1 MYCVLKYRM
10 DHGYGGIMVDNKQLK
25 KDIIEYAH
33 QIGIDSIGFT
43 TADPFDEL
51 KQKLVDY
58 HAKGYASGFE
68 ESDIELR
75 VNPKLS
81 MPTARSIIAIA
92 VGYPN
97 KLKGAPKSVRGDRR
111 GMFARASWGQDYH
124 TIMRKRLDKLGDYIK
139 SRVPDVE
146 MLSMVDTGVL
156 SDRAVAERAGLG
168 FTGRN
173 GFVINPDLGTWTY
186 LGEML
191 VSIPF
196 EPDDPLLDSCGDCTI
211 CVDRCPTGALVG
223 NGQLNSQ
230 KCISFLTQTKGYLPD
245 EYRYKIGNRLYGCD
259 TCQQVCPKN
268 RGINTEHEDIVLEP
282 EILKPRLIPLLQ
294 MSNKEFKNTYG
305 HLAGAWRGKKP
316 IQRNAIIALA
326 HFNETAA
333 LPELKEVALNDPRP
347 MIRATA
353 NWAIGQIAGE
363 DERDFIEAHLAD
375 ELEEVQEEM
384 LKGLEKRN

>member
-1 MYCVLKYRM
+1 MDLVTLK
-10 DHGYGGIMVDNKQLK
+10 QE
-25 KDIIEYAH
+25 IIAYAH
-33 QIGIDSIGFT
+33 QIGIDDIGFT

-51 KQKLVDY
+51 KNKLIEY

-68 ESDIELR
+68 ESDIALR
-75 VNPKLS
+75 VEPKLS
-81 MPTARSIIAIA
+81 MPSAESIIAIA

-97 KLKGAPKSVRGDRR
+97 KLKNAPKSVRGDRR

-124 TIMRKRLDKLGDYIK
+124 TIMRRRLDDLAAFIQSK
-139 SRVPDVE
+139 VPDVE
-146 MLSMVDTGVL
+146 IMSMVDTGVL

-173 GFVINPDLGTWTY
+173 GFVINPELGTWTY

-191 VSIPF
+191 INLPF
-196 EPDDPLLDSCGDCTI
+196 PPDHQIMDSCGECTI

-230 KCISFLTQTKGYLPD
+230 KCISYLTQTKGYLKD

-268 RGINTEHEDIVLEP
+268 KGINTEHADIILEP
-282 EILKPRLIPLLQ
+282 EILKPKLVPLLQ
-294 MSNKEFKNTYG
+294 MSNKEFKTTYG

-326 HFNETAA
+326 HFNETTAI
-333 LPELKEVALNDPRP
+333 PDLKQVAENDPRP
-347 MIRATA
+347 MIRGTA
-353 NWAIGQIAGE
+353 YWAIGQILGDAARE
-363 DERDFIEAHLAD
+363 YIMSRYDD
-375 ELEEVQEEM
+375 ELEEVQQEM
-384 LKGLEKRN
+384 IKGLEMRRL

>member
-1 MYCVLKYRM
+1 M
-10 DHGYGGIMVDNKQLK
+10 DLNQLK
-25 KDIIEYAH
+25 QDVIDYAH
-33 QIGIDSIGFT
+33 TIGIDSIGFT

-51 KQKLVDY
+51 KQKLADY

-75 VNPKLS
+75 TEPKLS
-81 MPTARSIIAIA
+81 LPTARSIIAIA

-124 TIMRKRLDKLGDYIK
+124 SIMRKRLDKLGAYLEEK
-139 SRVPDVE
+139 VPGVE
-146 MLSMVDTGVL
+146 IQSMVDTGVL

-168 FTGRN
+168 YVGRN
-173 GFVINPDLGTWTY
+173 GFVINPELGTWTY

-196 EPDDPLLDSCGDCTI
+196 PPDDPLIDSCGDCTI

-223 NGQLNSQ
+223 DGQLNSQ
-230 KCISFLTQTKGYLPD
+230 KCISFLTQTKWYLAD

-259 TCQQVCPKN
+259 TCQQVCPRNK
-268 RGINTEHEDIVLEP
+268 GINTQHDDIVLEP
-282 EILKPRLIPLLQ
+282 EILKPRLAPLLQ

-316 IQRNAIIALA
+316 IQRNAIVALA
-326 HFNETAA
+326 HFKDETAIS
-333 LPELKEVALNDPRP
+333 ELQEVALNDPRP
-347 MIRATA
+347 MIRGTA
-353 NWAIGQIAGE
+353 YWAIGQIQGE
-363 DERDFIEAHLAD
+363 AARPFIEQHYND
-375 ELEEVQEEM
+375 EIEEVQVEM
-384 LKGLEKRN
+384 IKGLEMRSE

>member
-1 MYCVLKYRM
+1 MNL
-10 DHGYGGIMVDNKQLK
+10 DQLK
-25 KDIIEYAH
+25 QEVIVYAH
-33 QIGIDSIGFT
+33 SIGIDSIGFT

-51 KQKLVDY
+51 KKKLEDY
-58 HAKGYASGFE
+58 HSKGYASGFE

-75 VNPKLS
+75 TVPKLS
-81 MPTARSIIAIA
+81 LPSARSIIAIA

-124 TIMRKRLDKLGDYIK
+124 TIMRNRLDKLSLFLK
-139 SRVPDVE
+139 EKVPDVE
-146 MLSMVDTGVL
+146 IKSMVDTGVL
-156 SDRAVAERAGLG
+156 SDRSVAERAGLG
-168 FTGRN
+168 FAGKN
-173 GFVINPDLGTWTY
+173 GFIINEELGTWSY

-196 EPDDPLLDSCGDCTI
+196 KPDDPVIDSCGDCNI

-230 KCISFLTQTKGYLPD
+230 KCISFLTQTKGYLKD

-259 TCQQVCPKN
+259 TCQQVCPRN
-268 RGINTEHEDIVLEP
+268 RGINTEHDDIILEP
-282 EILKPRLIPLLQ
+282 EVLKPRLVPLLK

-316 IQRNAIIALA
+316 IQRNAIVALA
-326 HFNETAA
+326 HFNEESAI
-333 LPELKEVALNDPRP
+333 PELKDVALTDPRP
-347 MIRATA
+347 MIRGTA
-353 NWAIGQIAGE
+353 FWAIGQIQGE
-363 DERDFIEAHLAD
+363 EARPFIMSHYEREI
-375 ELEEVQEEM
+375 EEVQEEM
-384 LKGLEKRN
+384 IKGLEIRRK

>member
-1 MYCVLKYRM
+1 MNL
-10 DHGYGGIMVDNKQLK
+10 DQLK
-25 KDIIEYAH
+25 QEVIDYAH
-33 QIGIDSIGFT
+33 SIGIDSIGFT

-51 KQKLVDY
+51 KKMLEDY
-58 HAKGYASGFE
+58 HSKGYASGFE

-75 VNPKLS
+75 TVPKLS
-81 MPTARSIIAIA
+81 LPSARSIIAIA

-124 TIMRKRLDKLGDYIK
+124 TIMRNRLDKLSLFLK
-139 SRVPDVE
+139 EKVPDVE
-146 MLSMVDTGVL
+146 IKSMVDTGVL
-156 SDRAVAERAGLG
+156 SDRSVAERAGLG
-168 FTGRN
+168 FAGKN
-173 GFVINPDLGTWTY
+173 GFIINEELGTWSY

-196 EPDDPLLDSCGDCTI
+196 KPDDPVIDSCGDCNI

-230 KCISFLTQTKGYLPD
+230 KCISFLTQTKGYLKD

-259 TCQQVCPKN
+259 TCQQVCPRN
-268 RGINTEHEDIVLEP
+268 RGINTEHDDIILEP
-282 EILKPRLIPLLQ
+282 EVLKPRLVPLLK

-316 IQRNAIIALA
+316 IQRNAIVALA
-326 HFNETAA
+326 HFNEESAI
-333 LPELKEVALNDPRP
+333 PDLKDVALTDPRP
-347 MIRATA
+347 MIRGTA
-353 NWAIGQIAGE
+353 FWAIGQIQGE
-363 DERDFIEAHLAD
+363 EARPFIMSHYEREI
-375 ELEEVQEEM
+375 EEVQEEM
-384 LKGLEKRN
+384 IKGLEIRRK

>member
-1 MYCVLKYRM
+1 M
-10 DHGYGGIMVDNKQLK
+10 DLDQLK
-25 KDIIEYAH
+25 REVIEYAH
-33 QIGIDSIGFT
+33 SIGIDQIGFT

-51 KQKLVDY
+51 KGKLEDY
-58 HAKGYASGFE
+58 HSKGYASGFE

-75 VNPKLS
+75 TVPKLTLPS
-81 MPTARSIIAIA
+81 ARSIIAIA

-97 KLKGAPKSVRGDRR
+97 KLKDAPRSVKGDRR
-111 GMFARASWGQDYH
+111 GIFARASWGQDYH
-124 TIMRKRLDKLGDYIK
+124 TIMRNRLDKLALFLQEK
-139 SRVPDVE
+139 VPDVE
-146 MLSMVDTGVL
+146 IKSMVDTGVL

-168 FTGRN
+168 FAGKN
-173 GFVINPDLGTWTY
+173 GFVINESLGTWSY

-196 EPDDPLLDSCGDCTI
+196 KPDDPVMDSCGDCNI

-230 KCISFLTQTKGYLPD
+230 KCISFLTQTKGYLKD

-259 TCQQVCPKN
+259 TCQQVCPRN
-268 RGINTEHEDIVLEP
+268 RGINTEQDDIILEP
-282 EILKPRLIPLLQ
+282 EILKPRLVPLLK

-316 IQRNAIIALA
+316 IQRNAIISLA
-326 HFNETAA
+326 HFNEESAI
-333 LPELKEVALNDPRP
+333 PDLKDVALTDQRP

-353 NWAIGQIAGE
+353 YWAVGQIQGE
-363 DERDFIEAHLAD
+363 TARPFIMDHYDHEI
-375 ELEEVQEEM
+375 EEVQEEM
-384 LKGLEKRN
+384 IKGLETRRK

>member
-1 MYCVLKYRM
+1 MNL
-10 DHGYGGIMVDNKQLK
+10 DQLK
-25 KDIIEYAH
+25 QEVIDYAH
-33 QIGIDSIGFT
+33 SIGIDSIGFT

-51 KQKLVDY
+51 KKKLEDY
-58 HAKGYASGFE
+58 RSKGYASGFE

-75 VNPKLS
+75 TVPKLS
-81 MPTARSIIAIA
+81 LPSARSIIAIA

-124 TIMRKRLDKLGDYIK
+124 TIMRNRLDKLSLFLK
-139 SRVPDVE
+139 EKVPDVE
-146 MLSMVDTGVL
+146 IKSMVDTGVL
-156 SDRAVAERAGLG
+156 SDRSVAERAGLG
-168 FTGRN
+168 FAGKN
-173 GFVINPDLGTWTY
+173 GFIINEELGTWSY

-196 EPDDPLLDSCGDCTI
+196 KPDDPVIDSCGDCNI

-230 KCISFLTQTKGYLPD
+230 KCISFLTQTKGYLKD

-259 TCQQVCPKN
+259 TCQQVCPRN
-268 RGINTEHEDIVLEP
+268 RGINTEHDDIILEP
-282 EILKPRLIPLLQ
+282 EVLKPRLVPLLK

-316 IQRNAIIALA
+316 IQRNAIVALA
-326 HFNETAA
+326 HFNEESAI
-333 LPELKEVALNDPRP
+333 PDLKDVALTDPRP
-347 MIRATA
+347 MIRGTA
-353 NWAIGQIAGE
+353 FWAIGQIQGE
-363 DERDFIEAHLAD
+363 EARPFIMSHYEREI
-375 ELEEVQEEM
+375 EEVQEEM
-384 LKGLEKRN
+384 IKGLEIRRK

>member
-1 MYCVLKYRM
+1 MNL
-10 DHGYGGIMVDNKQLK
+10 DQLK
-25 KDIIEYAH
+25 QEVIDYAH
-33 QIGIDSIGFT
+33 SIGIDSIGFT

-51 KQKLVDY
+51 KKKLEDY
-58 HAKGYASGFE
+58 HSKGYASGFE

-75 VNPKLS
+75 TAPKLS
-81 MPTARSIIAIA
+81 LPSARSIIAIA

-124 TIMRKRLDKLGDYIK
+124 TIMRNRLDKLSLFLK
-139 SRVPDVE
+139 EKVPDVE
-146 MLSMVDTGVL
+146 IKSMVDTGVL
-156 SDRAVAERAGLG
+156 SDRSVAERAGLG
-168 FTGRN
+168 FAGKN
-173 GFVINPDLGTWTY
+173 GFIINEELGTWSY

-196 EPDDPLLDSCGDCTI
+196 KPDDPVIDSCGDCNI

-230 KCISFLTQTKGYLPD
+230 KCISFLTQTKGYLKD

-259 TCQQVCPKN
+259 TCQQVCPRN
-268 RGINTEHEDIVLEP
+268 RGINTEHDDIILEP
-282 EILKPRLIPLLQ
+282 EVLKPRLVPLLK

-316 IQRNAIIALA
+316 IQRNAIVALA
-326 HFNETAA
+326 HFNEESAI
-333 LPELKEVALNDPRP
+333 PDLKDVALTDPRP
-347 MIRATA
+347 MIRGTA
-353 NWAIGQIAGE
+353 FWAIGQIQGE
-363 DERDFIEAHLAD
+363 EARPFIMSHYEREI
-375 ELEEVQEEM
+375 EEVQEEM
-384 LKGLEKRN
+384 IKGLEIRRK

>member
-1 MYCVLKYRM
+1 MNL
-10 DHGYGGIMVDNKQLK
+10 DQLK
-25 KDIIEYAH
+25 QEVIDYAH
-33 QIGIDSIGFT
+33 SIGIDSIGFT

-51 KQKLVDY
+51 KKKLEDY
-58 HAKGYASGFE
+58 HSKGYASGFE

-75 VNPKLS
+75 TVPKLS
-81 MPTARSIIAIA
+81 LPSARSIIAIA

-124 TIMRKRLDKLGDYIK
+124 TIMRNRLDKLSLFLK
-139 SRVPDVE
+139 EKVPDVE
-146 MLSMVDTGVL
+146 IKSMVDTGVL
-156 SDRAVAERAGLG
+156 SDRSVAERAGLG
-168 FTGRN
+168 FVGKN
-173 GFVINPDLGTWTY
+173 GFIINEELGTWSY

-196 EPDDPLLDSCGDCTI
+196 KPDDPVIDSCGDCNI

-230 KCISFLTQTKGYLPD
+230 KCISFLTQTKGYLKD

-259 TCQQVCPKN
+259 TCQQVCPRN
-268 RGINTEHEDIVLEP
+268 RGINTEHDDIILEP
-282 EILKPRLIPLLQ
+282 EVLKPRLVPLLK

-316 IQRNAIIALA
+316 IQRNAIVALA
-326 HFNETAA
+326 HFNEESAI
-333 LPELKEVALNDPRP
+333 PDLKDVALTDPRP
-347 MIRATA
+347 MIRGTA
-353 NWAIGQIAGE
+353 FWAIGQIQGE
-363 DERDFIEAHLAD
+363 EARPFIMSHYEREI
-375 ELEEVQEEM
+375 EEVQEEM
-384 LKGLEKRN
+384 IKGLEIRRK

>member
-1 MYCVLKYRM
+1 MDVRALKEE
-10 DHGYGGIMVDNKQLK
+10 
-25 KDIIEYAH
+25 IIAYAH
-33 QIGIDSIGFT
+33 TIGINSIGFT

-68 ESDIELR
+68 SSDIALR
-75 VNPKLS
+75 TEPKLS
-81 MPTARSIIAIA
+81 LPTARSIIAIA

-111 GMFARASWGQDYH
+111 GVFARASWGQDYH
-124 TIMRKRLDKLGDYIK
+124 SIMRRRLDDLAAFIQRK
-139 SRVPDVE
+139 VPDVE
-146 MLSMVDTGVL
+146 LMSMVDTGVL

-168 FTGRN
+168 FVGRN
-173 GFVINPDLGTWTY
+173 GFVINPDLGTWSY

-196 EPDDPLLDSCGDCTI
+196 PPDDPLLDSCVDCTI

-268 RGINTEHEDIVLEP
+268 RGINTEQDDIHLEP
-282 EILKPRLIPLLQ
+282 EILKPRLVPLLK
-294 MSNKEFKNTYG
+294 MNNKTFKNQFG

-316 IQRNAIIALA
+316 IQRNAILALA
-326 HFNETAA
+326 HFKEETAI
-333 LPELKEVALNDPRP
+333 PDLKDVAETDPRP

-353 NWAIGQIAGE
+353 FWAIGQILGE
-363 DERDFIEAHLAD
+363 AAKDYVMSHYDN
-375 ELEEVQEEM
+375 ELEEVQVEM
-384 LKGLEKRN
+384 IKGLEMRRDE

>member
-1 MYCVLKYRM
+1 M
-10 DHGYGGIMVDNKQLK
+10 DLNQLK
-25 KDIIEYAH
+25 QDVIDYAH
-33 QIGIDSIGFT
+33 TIGIDSIGFT
-43 TADPFDEL
+43 TANPFDEL
-51 KQKLVDY
+51 KQKLADY

-75 VNPKLS
+75 TEPKLS
-81 MPTARSIIAIA
+81 LPTARSIIAIA

-124 TIMRKRLDKLGDYIK
+124 SIMRKRLDKLGAYLEEK
-139 SRVPDVE
+139 VPGVE
-146 MLSMVDTGVL
+146 IQSMVDTGVL

-168 FTGRN
+168 YVGRN
-173 GFVINPDLGTWTY
+173 GFVINPELGTWTY

-196 EPDDPLLDSCGDCTI
+196 PPDDPLIDSCGDCTI

-223 NGQLNSQ
+223 DGQLNSQ
-230 KCISFLTQTKGYLPD
+230 KCISFLTQTKGYLAD

-259 TCQQVCPKN
+259 TCQQVCPRNK
-268 RGINTEHEDIVLEP
+268 GINTQQDDIVLEP
-282 EILKPRLIPLLQ
+282 EILKPRLVPLLQ

-316 IQRNAIIALA
+316 IQRNAIVALA
-326 HFNETAA
+326 HFKDETAIS
-333 LPELKEVALNDPRP
+333 ELQEVALNDPRP
-347 MIRATA
+347 MIRGTA
-353 NWAIGQIAGE
+353 YWAIGQIQGE
-363 DERDFIEAHLAD
+363 AARPFIEQHYND
-375 ELEEVQEEM
+375 EIEEVQVEM
-384 LKGLEKRN
+384 IKGLEMRSE

>member
-1 MYCVLKYRM
+1 MNL
-10 DHGYGGIMVDNKQLK
+10 DQLK
-25 KDIIEYAH
+25 QEVIDYAH
-33 QIGIDSIGFT
+33 SIGIDSIGFT

-51 KQKLVDY
+51 KKKLEDY
-58 HAKGYASGFE
+58 HSKGYASGFE

-75 VNPKLS
+75 TVPKLS
-81 MPTARSIIAIA
+81 LPSARSIIAIA

-124 TIMRKRLDKLGDYIK
+124 TIMRNRLDKLSLFLK
-139 SRVPDVE
+139 EKVPDVE
-146 MLSMVDTGVL
+146 IKSMVDTGVL
-156 SDRAVAERAGLG
+156 SDRSVAERAGLG
-168 FTGRN
+168 FVGKN
-173 GFVINPDLGTWTY
+173 GFIINEELGTWSY

-196 EPDDPLLDSCGDCTI
+196 KPDDPVIDSCGDCNI

-230 KCISFLTQTKGYLPD
+230 KCISFLTQTKGYLKD

-259 TCQQVCPKN
+259 TCQQVCPRN
-268 RGINTEHEDIVLEP
+268 RGINTEHDDIILEP
-282 EILKPRLIPLLQ
+282 EVLKPRLVPLLK

-316 IQRNAIIALA
+316 IQRNAIVALA
-326 HFNETAA
+326 HFNEESAI
-333 LPELKEVALNDPRP
+333 PELKDVALTDPRP
-347 MIRATA
+347 MIRGTA
-353 NWAIGQIAGE
+353 FWAIGQIHGE
-363 DERDFIEAHLAD
+363 EARPFIMSHYEREI
-375 ELEEVQEEM
+375 EEVQEEM
-384 LKGLEKRN
+384 IKGLEIRRK

>member
-1 MYCVLKYRM
+1 M
-10 DHGYGGIMVDNKQLK
+10 DNKQLK
-25 KDIIEYAH
+25 REIIDYAH

-68 ESDIELR
+68 EPNIELR

-124 TIMRKRLDKLGDYIK
+124 TIMRKRLDQLGAFIK
-139 SRVPDVE
+139 EKVPDVE

-223 NGQLNSQ
+223 DGQLNSQ

-268 RGINTEHEDIVLEP
+268 RGINTEHDDIVLEP

-316 IQRNAIIALA
+316 IQRNAIVALA
-326 HFNETAA
+326 HFNETSAI
-333 LPELKEVALNDPRP
+333 PELKEVALNDPRP
-347 MIRATA
+347 MIRGTA
-353 NWAIGQIAGE
+353 YWAIGQIAGE
-363 DERDFIEAHLAD
+363 DERTFIETNFDD
-375 ELEEVQEEM
+375 EEKEVQEEM

>member
-1 MYCVLKYRM
+1 MNL
-10 DHGYGGIMVDNKQLK
+10 DQLK
-25 KDIIEYAH
+25 QEVIDYAH
-33 QIGIDSIGFT
+33 SIGIDSIGFT

-51 KQKLVDY
+51 KKKLADY
-58 HAKGYASGFE
+58 HNKGYASGFE
-68 ESDIELR
+68 ESDIALR
-75 VNPKLS
+75 TEPKLS
-81 MPTARSIIAIA
+81 LPSARSIIAIA

-124 TIMRKRLDKLGDYIK
+124 TIMRNRLDKLGEFLK
-139 SRVPDVE
+139 EKVPDVE
-146 MLSMVDTGVL
+146 IQSMVDTGVL

-168 FTGRN
+168 FAGKN
-173 GFVINPDLGTWTY
+173 GFIINEDLGTWTY

-196 EPDDPLLDSCGDCTI
+196 KPDDPVIDSCGDCNI

-230 KCISFLTQTKGYLPD
+230 KCISFLTQTKGYLKD

-259 TCQQVCPKN
+259 TCQQVCPRN
-268 RGINTEHEDIVLEP
+268 RGINTQHDDIVLEP
-282 EILKPRLIPLLQ
+282 EILKPRLVRLLK

-316 IQRNAIIALA
+316 IQRNAIVALA
-326 HFNETAA
+326 HFNEESAI
-333 LPELKEVALNDPRP
+333 PELKDVALTDPRP

-353 NWAIGQIAGE
+353 YWAIGQIQGE
-363 DERDFIEAHLAD
+363 EARTFIMSHYEH
-375 ELEEVQEEM
+375 EIEEVQEEM
-384 LKGLEKRN
+384 IKGLEMRRQ

>member
-1 MYCVLKYRM
+1 MNL
-10 DHGYGGIMVDNKQLK
+10 DQLK
-25 KDIIEYAH
+25 QEVIDYAH
-33 QIGIDSIGFT
+33 SIGIDSIGFT

-51 KQKLVDY
+51 KKKLEDY
-58 HAKGYASGFE
+58 HSKGYASGFE

-75 VNPKLS
+75 TVPKLS
-81 MPTARSIIAIA
+81 LPSARSIIAIA

-124 TIMRKRLDKLGDYIK
+124 TIMRNRLDKLSLFLK
-139 SRVPDVE
+139 EKVPDVE
-146 MLSMVDTGVL
+146 IKSMVDTGVL
-156 SDRAVAERAGLG
+156 SDRSVAERAGLG
-168 FTGRN
+168 FAGKN
-173 GFVINPDLGTWTY
+173 GFIINEELGTWSY

-196 EPDDPLLDSCGDCTI
+196 KPDDQVIDSCGDCNI

-230 KCISFLTQTKGYLPD
+230 KCISFLTQTKGYLKD

-259 TCQQVCPKN
+259 TCQQVCPRN
-268 RGINTEHEDIVLEP
+268 RGINTEHDDIILEP
-282 EILKPRLIPLLQ
+282 EVLKPRLVPLLK

-316 IQRNAIIALA
+316 IQRNAIVALA
-326 HFNETAA
+326 HFNEESAI
-333 LPELKEVALNDPRP
+333 PDLKDVALTDPRP

-353 NWAIGQIAGE
+353 FWAIGQIQGE
-363 DERDFIEAHLAD
+363 EARPFIMSHYEREI
-375 ELEEVQEEM
+375 EEVQEEM
-384 LKGLEKRN
+384 IKGLEIRRK

>member
-1 MYCVLKYRM
+1 MNL
-10 DHGYGGIMVDNKQLK
+10 DQLK
-25 KDIIEYAH
+25 QEVIDYAH
-33 QIGIDSIGFT
+33 SMGIDSIGFT

-51 KQKLVDY
+51 KKKLADY
-58 HAKGYASGFE
+58 HNKGYASGFE
-68 ESDIELR
+68 ESDIALR
-75 VNPKLS
+75 TEPKLS
-81 MPTARSIIAIA
+81 LPSARSIIAIA

-124 TIMRKRLDKLGDYIK
+124 TIMRNRLDKLGEFLK
-139 SRVPDVE
+139 EKVPDVE
-146 MLSMVDTGVL
+146 IQSMVDTGVL

-168 FTGRN
+168 FAGKN
-173 GFVINPDLGTWTY
+173 GFIINEDLGTWTY

-196 EPDDPLLDSCGDCTI
+196 KPDDPVIDSCGDCNI

-230 KCISFLTQTKGYLPD
+230 KCISFLTQTKGYLKD

-259 TCQQVCPKN
+259 TCQQVCPRN
-268 RGINTEHEDIVLEP
+268 RGINTQHDDIVLEP
-282 EILKPRLIPLLQ
+282 EILKPRLVPLLK

-305 HLAGAWRGKKP
+305 HIAGAWRGKKP
-316 IQRNAIIALA
+316 IQRNAIVALV
-326 HFNETAA
+326 HFNEESAI
-333 LPELKEVALNDPRP
+333 PELKDVALTDPRP

-353 NWAIGQIAGE
+353 YWAIGQIQGE
-363 DERDFIEAHLAD
+363 EARTFIMSHYEH
-375 ELEEVQEEM
+375 EIEEVQEEM
-384 LKGLEKRN
+384 IKGLEMRRQ

>member
-1 MYCVLKYRM
+1 M
-10 DHGYGGIMVDNKQLK
+10 DLNQLK
-25 KDIIEYAH
+25 QDVIDYAH
-33 QIGIDSIGFT
+33 TIGIDSIGFT

-51 KQKLVDY
+51 KQKLADY

-75 VNPKLS
+75 TEPKLS
-81 MPTARSIIAIA
+81 LPTARSIIAIA

-124 TIMRKRLDKLGDYIK
+124 SIMRKRLDKLGAYLEEK
-139 SRVPDVE
+139 VPGVE
-146 MLSMVDTGVL
+146 IQSMVDTGVL

-168 FTGRN
+168 YVGRN
-173 GFVINPDLGTWTY
+173 GFVINPELGTWTY

-196 EPDDPLLDSCGDCTI
+196 PPDDPLIDSCGDCTI

-223 NGQLNSQ
+223 DGQLNSQ
-230 KCISFLTQTKGYLPD
+230 KCISFLTQTKGYLAD

-259 TCQQVCPKN
+259 TCQQVCPRNK
-268 RGINTEHEDIVLEP
+268 GINTQQDDIVLEP
-282 EILKPRLIPLLQ
+282 EILKPRLVPLLQ

-316 IQRNAIIALA
+316 IQRKAIVALA
-326 HFNETAA
+326 HFKDETAIS
-333 LPELKEVALNDPRP
+333 ELQEVALNDPRP
-347 MIRATA
+347 MIRGTA
-353 NWAIGQIAGE
+353 YWAIGQIQGE
-363 DERDFIEAHLAD
+363 AARPFIEQHYND
-375 ELEEVQEEM
+375 EIEEVQVEM
-384 LKGLEKRN
+384 IKGLEMRSE